1 MTSGAELAK
10 GKQLAV
16 LPLRLA
22 LSLAV
27 CCHFPLA
34 GEEATLPKPGGG
46 TCGMGTES
54 LPLCVSVQHKLCR
67 GPSLSLGSLEPG
79 GTGSLL
85 TLGSEG

>member
-34 GEEATLPKPGGG
+34 GEEATLPKPGWRDMWDGDG
-46 TCGMGTES
+46 VPS
-54 LPLCVSVQHKLCR
+54 SVCVSAA
-67 GPSLSLGSLEPG
+67 
-79 GTGSLL
+79 
-85 TLGSEG
+85 